1 MKNIFIVLL
10 ILLFNNS
17 FAQLSVSVS
26 AGFDPKE
33 ISLYDQTATDGN
45 NAYWNSGITFGINCD
60 YSLSEKL
67 FISALFQYSHY
78 KFDKYEDSG
87 FRIPEIMFIS
97 ANGEDSKLLRTSVE
111 LKYFPFPQ
119 NRIKFFALTGLGVVV
134 EDLGTIKTEF
144 LDMIQGSNN
153 TYTRNSEVEN
163 TLVHSLGLGI
173 RVDIISNLFVDV
185 SGLYYSNYSD
195 RFQTFFGASLG
206 YKLF

>member
-1 MKNIFIVLL
+1 MKNILILFLL
-10 ILLFNNS
+10 LLFNNS
-17 FAQLSVSVS
+17 FAQISISLS

-33 ISLYDQTATDGN
+33 ISLYDHTATDGD
-45 NAYWNSGITFGINCD
+45 NAYWKSGITFGINCD

-78 KFDKYEDSG
+78 KFDKYADSG
-87 FRIPEIMFIS
+87 FRIPEIIFIS
-97 ANGEDSKLLRTSVE
+97 ANAENSNLLRTSVE

-119 NRIKFFALTGLGVVV
+119 NRIKFFALTGMGIVV
-134 EDLGTIKTEF
+134 EDLGTVKTQF
-144 LDMIQGSNN
+144 LDMMQGTNN
-153 TYTRNSEVEN
+153 TYTRDFELEN
-163 TLVHSLGLGI
+163 TFVHSLGLGI
-173 RVDIISNLFVDV
+173 RADIISNLFVDV

>member
-1 MKNIFIVLL
+1 MKNILILFLL
-10 ILLFNNS
+10 LLFNNS
-17 FAQLSVSVS
+17 FAQISISLS

-33 ISLYDQTATDGN
+33 ISLYDHTATDGD
-45 NAYWNSGITFGINCD
+45 NAYWKSGITFGINCD

-78 KFDKYEDSG
+78 KFDKYADSG
-87 FRIPEIMFIS
+87 FRIPEIIFIS
-97 ANGEDSKLLRTSVE
+97 ANAENSNLLRTSVE

-119 NRIKFFALTGLGVVV
+119 NRIKFFALTGIGIVV
-134 EDLGTIKTEF
+134 EDLGTVKTQF
-144 LDMIQGSNN
+144 LDMMQGTNN
-153 TYTRNSEVEN
+153 TYTRDFELEN
-163 TLVHSLGLGI
+163 TFVHSLGLGI
-173 RVDIISNLFVDV
+173 RADIISNLFVDV

>member
-1 MKNIFIVLL
+1 MKNILILFLL
-10 ILLFNNS
+10 LLFNNS
-17 FAQLSVSVS
+17 FAQFSISLS

-33 ISLYDQTATDGN
+33 ISLYDQTAPDGD
-45 NAYWNSGITFGINCD
+45 NAYWNGGITFGINCD

-78 KFDKYEDSG
+78 KFDRYADSG
-87 FRIPEIMFIS
+87 FRIPEIIFIS

-119 NRIKFFALTGLGVVV
+119 NRLKFFALTGLGVVV
-134 EDLGTIKTEF
+134 EDLGTIRTQF
-144 LDMIQGSNN
+144 LDMNQGTNN
-153 TYTRNSEVEN
+153 TYTRNSELEN
-163 TLVHSLGLGI
+163 TFVHSLGLGI

>member
-1 MKNIFIVLL
+1 MKNIL
-10 ILLFNNS
+10 IFLVVFLFNNS

-33 ISLYDQTATDGN
+33 ISLYDQTATDGD
-45 NAYWNSGITFGINCD
+45 NAFWNGGITFGINCD
-60 YSLSEKL
+60 YSISEKL

-78 KFDKYEDSG
+78 KFDKYTDSG
-87 FRIPEIMFIS
+87 FRIPEITFIS

-134 EDLGTIKTEF
+134 EDLGTVKTQF
-144 LDMIQGSNN
+144 LDMIQGTNN
-153 TYTRNSEVEN
+153 IYTTNSEVEN
-163 TLVHSLGLGI
+163 TFVHSLGMGI